1 LATRFVTVI
10 SLRGMATPPPDLI
23 RDLDDLIAELRE
35 ADLLQW
41 FRERIDAATQ
51 EPRPKPVENDRAKR
65 FLL

>member
-1 LATRFVTVI
+1 VTGFVAVI
-10 SLRGMATPPPDLI
+10 SLRGMATPAPDLI

-41 FRERIDAATQ
+41 FRERIDVATAPQ
-51 EPRPKPVENDRAKR
+51 EPPEPKETDRAKR

>member
-1 LATRFVTVI
+1 
-10 SLRGMATPPPDLI
+10 MATPAPDLI

-41 FRERIDAATQ
+41 FRERIDVATAPQ
-51 EPRPKPVENDRAKR
+51 EPPEPKETDRAER